1 MRTANSFVTRAFLL
15 QPCNTS
21 PGVSKYGT
29 GHGTRVTATALI
41 RAASVGDAAQVRLLL
56 AAGADTEVKEENF
69 GKTAVRIAEELAHA
83 ECVQILSA

>member
-1 MRTANSFVTRAFLL
+1 MTTAYSFACLL
-15 QPCNTS
+15 PARHLR
-21 PGVSKYGT
+21 KYGT
-29 GHGTRVTATALI
+29 GHGTRVNAAALF

-83 ECVQILSA
+83 ECVKILST